1 MISNIFFIHF
11 NYGIL
16 FSLTFYREFAKD
28 WDSVEMSLHFTTL
41 LAARHVWD
49 NKVKKVL
56 KQIKQRGFN
65 LILTEVFS
73 ILFISSQF
81 AIVC

>member
-1 MISNIFFIHF
+1 
-11 NYGIL
+11 
-16 FSLTFYREFAKD
+16 
-28 WDSVEMSLHFTTL
+28 MSLHFTTL